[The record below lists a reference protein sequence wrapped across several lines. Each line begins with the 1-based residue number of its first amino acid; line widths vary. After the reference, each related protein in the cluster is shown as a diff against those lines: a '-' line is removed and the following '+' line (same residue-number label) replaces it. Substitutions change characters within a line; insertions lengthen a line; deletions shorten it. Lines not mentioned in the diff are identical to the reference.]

1 MPDASRV
8 DQRRRPRYDYRVPE
22 AERKRATR
30 ILVIDDEREIRE
42 MLRDLLRTQGY
53 EVMTAA
59 NGHAATRLQQED
71 PADLV
76 ITDIFM
82 PEKEGIETILDLQ
95 TAWPGLKIIAI
106 SGGGGDYNVD
116 YLAAARQLGAVH
128 SISKPFQLDEL
139 LAAVRDALR
148 A

>member
-1 MPDASRV
+1 MPETEAK
-8 DQRRRPRYDYRVPE
+8 RP
-22 AERKRATR
+22 TR

-42 MLRDLLRTQGY
+42 MLRDMLRTQGY

-59 NGHAATRLQQED
+59 DGHAATRLQRQH

-82 PEKEGIETILDLQ
+82 PEKEGIETILDLH

-116 YLAAARQLGAVH
+116 YLAAARQLGAIR
-128 SISKPFQLDEL
+128 SISKPFDLDDL
-139 LAAVRDALR
+139 LATVRDAL
-148 A
+148 AS

>member
-1 MPDASRV
+1 
-8 DQRRRPRYDYRVPE
+8 VPE
-22 AERKRATR
+22 GESKRAR
-30 ILVIDDEREIRE
+30 ILVVDDEREIRE

-59 NGHAATRLQQED
+59 NGNAATRLQQQH

-82 PEKEGIETILDLQ
+82 PDKEGIETILELQ
-95 TAWPGLKIIAI
+95 RAWPGLKIIAI

-116 YLAAARQLGAVH
+116 YLAAARHFGAVH
-128 SISKPFQLDEL
+128 SISKPFHLEEL